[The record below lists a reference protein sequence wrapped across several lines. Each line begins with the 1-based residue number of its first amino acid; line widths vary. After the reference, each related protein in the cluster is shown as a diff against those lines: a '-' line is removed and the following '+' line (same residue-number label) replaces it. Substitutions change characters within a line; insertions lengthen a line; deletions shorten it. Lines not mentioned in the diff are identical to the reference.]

1 MDITKDSRTDSKMTV
16 LTPLAEDNQSPLVQ
30 YALELIEQYQFDN
43 AHEYSISCC
52 KKGVSNEN

>member
-1 MDITKDSRTDSKMTV
+1 MTV

-52 KKGVSNEN
+52 KKAVSNEN

>member
-1 MDITKDSRTDSKMTV
+1 MTV
-16 LTPLAEDNQSPLVQ
+16 LTPINENNQSPLYK

-52 KKGVSNEN
+52 KKGQTNERFNNIMA